1 VKKVLYKPE
10 SRMNII
16 KKKMIG
22 LRTILKFVAL
32 ICLVNL
38 TYIRAEEATAAAVV
52 ENKAEAPV
60 EANTAT
66 EATPA
71 KDNNLRFLASCR
83 FMQACS
89 GKWQCCAAYPICNGG
104 GCTN

>member
-1 VKKVLYKPE
+1 
-10 SRMNII
+10 MNII

-22 LRTILKFVAL
+22 LRTILKLVAL

-66 EATPA
+66 APTEQATEG
-71 KDNNLRFLASCR
+71 NLRFMAACVAKGGLCSYNNSC
-83 FMQACS
+83 CS
-89 GKWQCCAAYPICNGG
+89 KL
-104 GCTN
+104 CTPQQTCF

>member
-1 VKKVLYKPE
+1 
-10 SRMNII
+10 
-16 KKKMIG
+16 MIG

-38 TYIRAEEATAAAVV
+38 TYIRAEEAAAAAVV

-66 EATPA
+66 APTEQATEG
-71 KDNNLRFLASCR
+71 NLRFMAACVSKGLTCFTNSSC
-83 FMQACS
+83 CS
-89 GKWQCCAAYPICNGG
+89 KMCMNNKTCY
-104 GCTN
+104 